1 MEAKLRCKLRGQRK
15 HFVVINWPV
24 TLGSTN
30 AYYIYIHPYLPLLPS
45 SVIPHHEDQ
54 PSFLQPPGE
63 STEPR
68 KADLPYWPKSSLSLA
83 ISAILVLI
91 PPSQH
96 SSQIEEPNFAFRRSY
111 AQLFA
116 QSALVNIEK
125 EIDNLGPSSSF
136 HLENTIFRS
145 SPLHPDLPI
154 QLDPILALVVLA
166 IYEYVQRGNVSRMR
180 ARINQAV
187 TTAMDISLHALG
199 ETTNGPSEGQ
209 RRAWWITVSL
219 MHTIWNSSNS
229 EIDVCFLP
237 VF

>member
-1 MEAKLRCKLRGQRK
+1 
-15 HFVVINWPV
+15 V

-219 MHTIWNSSNS
+219 MHTI
-229 EIDVCFLP
+229 
-237 VF
+237 